1 MRNFIVLLLIFA
13 VLTTNVAWALDDCFP
28 PYGSDETVL
37 VQSDDL
43 STENLNDVV
52 CDELCVG
59 WLHLVAIA
67 PETKLDYFPYLPQDM
82 TRITLSYHS
91 LYQEPPIKPPQ
102 I

>member
-1 MRNFIVLLLIFA
+1 MRYFIVLLLIFA
-13 VLTTNVAWALDDCFP
+13 VLTTSVAWALDDCFP

-37 VQSDDL
+37 VQSDNL
-43 STENLNDVV
+43 SGEGLNDGA

-67 PETKLDYFPYLPQDM
+67 PETKFDYFPFPRQDM
-82 TRITLSYHS
+82 MRITLSYHS
-91 LYQEPPIKPPQ
+91 LNQEPPIRPPQ